1 MHNYDVNLVKSQGYG
16 INDIIPKNKEIFLT
30 KTVNFHNGSQLK
42 RINITK
48 IHPLNVGMFI
58 KINKVLKLD
67 LSGIDY
73 MAKSLED
80 PYYMDGSIIEVNDGP
95 DMKIHYVADKNEKN
109 FAVSKFLKTVE
120 QIIR

>member
-1 MHNYDVNLVKSQGYG
+1 M
-16 INDIIPKNKEIFLT
+16 E
-30 KTVNFHNGSQLK
+30 LK
-42 RINITK
+42 RIDITK
-48 IHPLNVGMFI
+48 IHPLNIGMFI
-58 KINKVLKLD
+58 KINKVLRLD

-80 PYYMDGSIIEVNDGP
+80 PYYMDGAIIEVNDGP